1 MIATAVPTRRRE
13 VLAIDIYTFS
23 RPFRAS
29 VNPLNEKYAKFW
41 LFRPE
46 GNLTMAQRCAICSDL
61 GILSKMPSRKGW
73 LQ

>member
-13 VLAIDIYTFS
+13 VLAIDMDTVL
-23 RPFRAS
+23 RPIRAS
-29 VNPLNEKYAKFW
+29 VNPLKEKYAKFW

-46 GNLTMAQRCAICSDL
+46 GNLTMAQRCAICSGL

-73 LQ
+73 LR